1 MEVNMT
7 KTSTISARI
16 DPELKIRVEQVFKD
30 LGLTTAQAITL
41 FYRQVELQHGLPFSV
56 KIPTETTLQALEDA
70 RLRRNLGTFNSADDL
85 FKDLGI

>member
-1 MEVNMT
+1 MA

-16 DPELKIRVEQVFKD
+16 DPKLKENAERIFNN

-56 KIPTETTLQALEDA
+56 KFPNPNTETINALKDA
-70 RLRRNLGTFNSADDL
+70 KNRRNLETFNDPDSLFEDL
-85 FKDLGI
+85 DI